1 MQKLIQRKLK
11 ELELMQ
17 GGGGKP
23 DALAMKAAQNEPL
36 AKEMEAITTEL
47 SKILKDGEKDS
58 SIDLLL
64 KNKQKID
71 EIKRI
76 YYDKIVSL
84 YTRSFL
90 DLMQLGQECVTNEY
104 LNEFHEGRLKAAE
117 NLTQKYKMLSTEYQS

>member
-1 MQKLIQRKLK
+1 
-11 ELELMQ
+11 MQ

-64 KNKQKID
+64 KNK
-71 EIKRI
+71 
-76 YYDKIVSL
+76 
-84 YTRSFL
+84 
-90 DLMQLGQECVTNEY
+90 
-104 LNEFHEGRLKAAE
+104 
-117 NLTQKYKMLSTEYQS
+117 

>member
-1 MQKLIQRKLK
+1 
-11 ELELMQ
+11 MQ
-17 GGGGKP
+17 GGGEKP